1 MTKFNLKGNKVYFDE
16 VFYIDL
22 NKATIT
28 EFDLKSKEYLT
39 NEEYESLIKLRAL
52 SMGYFLLSRQ
62 DYSIKELK
70 NKLLLKYREKHIID
84 EIIEEFRGKNY
95 LDDYEYGRSYVRNH
109 NYGKK
114 KMEFMLFQKGISQ
127 DIIKE
132 LMEENSENELE
143 EIKKLWIKIGDRE
156 KEKKILS
163 LMRKGFEYQDIK
175 KAVSELE
182 EYGG

>member
-1 MTKFNLKGNKVYFDE
+1 MKKFSLKGNKVYFDE
-16 VFYIDL
+16 IFCIDL
-22 NKATIT
+22 NKTTIT
-28 EFDLKSKEYLT
+28 EFDLKNKEYLT
-39 NEEYESLIKLRAL
+39 NEEYEHLIRLRAL
-52 SMGYFLLSRQ
+52 SMGYFLLSKQ

-70 NKLLLKYREKHIID
+70 TKLLLKYREKHIID
-84 EIIEEFRGKNY
+84 EIIEEFREEDY

-127 DIIKE
+127 DIIRE
-132 LMEENSENELE
+132 VIGENSENEME
-143 EIKKLWIKIGDRE
+143 EIKKLWIKLGDKE

-182 EYGG
+182 

>member
-1 MTKFNLKGNKVYFDE
+1 MRKFSLKGNKVYFDE
-16 VFYIDL
+16 IFYIDL
-22 NKATIT
+22 NKNTIA
-28 EFDLKSKEYLT
+28 EFDLKNKEYLT
-39 NEEYESLIKLRAL
+39 DEEYETLIRLRAL
-52 SMGYFLLSRQ
+52 SMGYFLLSKQ

-70 NKLLLKYREKHIID
+70 TKLLLKYREKHIID

-114 KMEFMLFQKGISQ
+114 KMEFMLFQKGLSQ
-127 DIIKE
+127 TVIKE
-132 LMEENSENELE
+132 VIGENSANELE
-143 EIKKLWIKIGDRE
+143 EIKKIWIKLGDKE

-182 EYGG
+182 

>member
-1 MTKFNLKGNKVYFDE
+1 MKKFNLKGNKIYFDE
-16 VFYIDL
+16 IFYIDL
-22 NKATIT
+22 NKNTIT
-28 EFDLKSKEYLT
+28 EFDLKNKEFLT
-39 NEEYESLIKLRAL
+39 DEEYEALIRLRAL
-52 SMGYFLLSRQ
+52 SMGYFLLSKQ

-70 NKLLLKYREKHIID
+70 TKLLLKYREKKIID
-84 EIIEEFRGKNY
+84 KIIEEFREKNY

-114 KMEFMLFQKGISQ
+114 KMEFMLFQKGVSQ
-127 DIIKE
+127 EIIKE
-132 LMEENSENELE
+132 IIRENSVKELE
-143 EIKKLWIKIGDRE
+143 EIKKLWIRLGDKE

-182 EYGG
+182 

>member
-1 MTKFNLKGNKVYFDE
+1 MKKFSLKGNKVYFDE
-16 VFYIDL
+16 IFCIDL
-22 NKATIT
+22 NKTTIT
-28 EFDLKSKEYLT
+28 EFDLKNKEYLT
-39 NEEYESLIKLRAL
+39 NEHLIRLRAL
-52 SMGYFLLSRQ
+52 SMGYFLLSKQ

-70 NKLLLKYREKHIID
+70 TKLLLKYREKHIID
-84 EIIEEFRGKNY
+84 EIIEEFREKNY

-127 DIIKE
+127 DIIRE
-132 LMEENSENELE
+132 VIGENSENEME
-143 EIKKLWIKIGDRE
+143 EIKKLWIKLGDKE

-182 EYGG
+182 

>member
-1 MTKFNLKGNKVYFDE
+1 MKKFSLKGNKVYFDE
-16 VFYIDL
+16 IFCIDL
-22 NKATIT
+22 NKTTIA
-28 EFDLKSKEYLT
+28 EFGLKNKEYLT
-39 NEEYESLIKLRAL
+39 DEEYEHLIRLRAL
-52 SMGYFLLSRQ
+52 SMGYFLLSKQ

-70 NKLLLKYREKHIID
+70 TKLLLKYREKYIID
-84 EIIEEFRGKNY
+84 EIIEEFKGKNY

-114 KMEFMLFQKGISQ
+114 KMEFMLFQKGLSQ
-127 DIIKE
+127 TVIKE
-132 LMEENSENELE
+132 VVGENSANELE
-143 EIKKLWIKIGDRE
+143 EIKKLWIKLGDKE

-182 EYGG
+182 

>member
-1 MTKFNLKGNKVYFDE
+1 MKKFSLKGNKVYFDE
-16 VFYIDL
+16 LFYIDL
-22 NKATIT
+22 NKTTIT
-28 EFDLKSKEYLT
+28 EFDLKNKEYLT
-39 NEEYESLIKLRAL
+39 NEEYEHLIRLRAL
-52 SMGYFLLSRQ
+52 SMGYFLLSKQ

-70 NKLLLKYREKHIID
+70 TKLLLKYKEKHIID
-84 EIIEEFRGKNY
+84 EIIKEFKEKNY

-114 KMEFMLFQKGISQ
+114 KMEFMLFQKGLSQ
-127 DIIKE
+127 DIIRE
-132 LMEENSENELE
+132 VIGENSENEIE
-143 EIKKLWIKIGDRE
+143 EIKKLWIKLGDKE

-182 EYGG
+182 

>member
-1 MTKFNLKGNKVYFDE
+1 LRKFSLKGNKVYFDE
-16 VFYIDL
+16 IFYIDL
-22 NKATIT
+22 NKNTIA
-28 EFDLKSKEYLT
+28 EFDLKNKEYLT
-39 NEEYESLIKLRAL
+39 DEEYETLIRLRAL
-52 SMGYFLLSRQ
+52 SMGYFLLSKQ

-70 NKLLLKYREKHIID
+70 TKLLLKYREKHIID

-114 KMEFMLFQKGISQ
+114 KMEFMLFQKGLSQ
-127 DIIKE
+127 TVIKE
-132 LMEENSENELE
+132 VIGENSANELE
-143 EIKKLWIKIGDRE
+143 EIKKLWIKLGDKE

-182 EYGG
+182 

>member
-1 MTKFNLKGNKVYFDE
+1 MRKFSLKGNKVYFDE
-16 VFYIDL
+16 IFYIDL
-22 NKATIT
+22 NKNTIA
-28 EFDLKSKEYLT
+28 EFDLKNKEYLT
-39 NEEYESLIKLRAL
+39 DEEYETLIRLRAL
-52 SMGYFLLSRQ
+52 SMGYFLLSKQ

-70 NKLLLKYREKHIID
+70 TKLLLKYREKHIID

-114 KMEFMLFQKGISQ
+114 KMEFMLFQKGLSQ
-127 DIIKE
+127 TVIKE
-132 LMEENSENELE
+132 VIGENSANELE
-143 EIKKLWIKIGDRE
+143 EIKKLWIKLGDKE
-156 KEKKILS
+156 KEKKIFS

-182 EYGG
+182 

>member
-1 MTKFNLKGNKVYFDE
+1 MRKFSLKGNKVYFDE
-16 VFYIDL
+16 IFYIDL
-22 NKATIT
+22 NKNTIA
-28 EFDLKSKEYLT
+28 EFDLKNKEYLT
-39 NEEYESLIKLRAL
+39 DEEYETLIRLRAL
-52 SMGYFLLSRQ
+52 SMGYFLLSKQ

-70 NKLLLKYREKHIID
+70 TKLLLKYREKHIID

-114 KMEFMLFQKGISQ
+114 KMEFMLFQKGLSQ
-127 DIIKE
+127 TVIKDVIG
-132 LMEENSENELE
+132 ENSANELE
-143 EIKKLWIKIGDRE
+143 EIKKLWIKLGDKE

-182 EYGG
+182 

>member
-1 MTKFNLKGNKVYFDE
+1 MKKFSLKGNKVYFDE
-16 VFYIDL
+16 LFYIDL
-22 NKATIT
+22 NKTTIT
-28 EFDLKSKEYLT
+28 EFDLKNKEYLT
-39 NEEYESLIKLRAL
+39 NEEYEHLIRLRAL
-52 SMGYFLLSRQ
+52 SMGYFLLSKQ

-70 NKLLLKYREKHIID
+70 TKLLLKYKEKHIID
-84 EIIEEFRGKNY
+84 EIIKEFKDKNY

-114 KMEFMLFQKGISQ
+114 KMEFMLFQKGLSQ
-127 DIIKE
+127 DIIRE
-132 LMEENSENELE
+132 VIGENSENEIE
-143 EIKKLWIKIGDRE
+143 EIKKLWIKLGDKE

-182 EYGG
+182 

>member
-1 MTKFNLKGNKVYFDE
+1 MKKFNLKGNKAYFSE
-16 VFYIDL
+16 IFYIDL
-22 NKATIT
+22 NKATII
-28 EFDLKSKEYLT
+28 EFGLKDKEYLT
-39 NEEYESLIKLRAL
+39 DEEYEHLIKLRAL
-52 SMGYFLLSRQ
+52 SMGYFLLSKQ

-70 NKLLLKYREKHIID
+70 TKLLLKYKEKHIID

-95 LDDYEYGRSYVRNH
+95 LDDYEYGRGYVRNH

-127 DIIKE
+127 DIIKKVIG
-132 LMEENSENELE
+132 ENSENEME
-143 EIKKLWIKIGDRE
+143 EIKKLWIKLGDKE

-175 KAVSELE
+175 KAVSELK
-182 EYGG
+182 

>member
-1 MTKFNLKGNKVYFDE
+1 MRKFSLKGNKVYFDE
-16 VFYIDL
+16 IFYIDL
-22 NKATIT
+22 NKNTIA
-28 EFDLKSKEYLT
+28 EFDLKNKEYLT
-39 NEEYESLIKLRAL
+39 DEEYETLIRLRAL
-52 SMGYFLLSRQ
+52 SMGYFLLSKQ

-70 NKLLLKYREKHIID
+70 TKLLLKYREKHIID

-114 KMEFMLFQKGISQ
+114 KMEFMLFQKGLSQ
-127 DIIKE
+127 TVIKE
-132 LMEENSENELE
+132 VIGENSANELE
-143 EIKKLWIKIGDRE
+143 EIKKLWIKIGDKE

-182 EYGG
+182 

>member
-1 MTKFNLKGNKVYFDE
+1 MKKFSLKGNKIYFDE
-16 VFYIDL
+16 LFYIDL
-22 NKATIT
+22 NKTTIT
-28 EFDLKSKEYLT
+28 EFDLKNKEYLT
-39 NEEYESLIKLRAL
+39 NEEYEHLIRLRAL
-52 SMGYFLLSRQ
+52 SMGYFLLSKQ

-70 NKLLLKYREKHIID
+70 TKLLLKYKEKHIID
-84 EIIEEFRGKNY
+84 EIIKEFKEKNY

-114 KMEFMLFQKGISQ
+114 KMEFMLFQKGLSQ
-127 DIIKE
+127 NIIRE
-132 LMEENSENELE
+132 VIGENSENEIE
-143 EIKKLWIKIGDRE
+143 EIKKLWIKLGDKE

-182 EYGG
+182 